1 VGGRGRREK
10 AEGGGEYQRR
20 RDLEGGRV
28 NDIQFG
34 DCPGP
39 GGSTG
44 GRGGGGGLGTPRK
57 YGSDGKVVVVARVAK
72 EELKDQLQAMR
83 VRLHGPAGA

>member
-1 VGGRGRREK
+1 MSLTFNLVTVTVRVPEEVR
-10 AEGGGEYQRR
+10 GGE
-20 RDLEGGRV
+20 
-28 NDIQFG
+28 
-34 DCPGP
+34 
-39 GGSTG
+39 
-44 GRGGGGGLGTPRK
+44 GGGGGLGTPRK

>member
-1 VGGRGRREK
+1 MW
-10 AEGGGEYQRR
+10 EGGGGGRR
-20 RDLEGGRV
+20 RRE
-28 NDIQFG
+28 
-34 DCPGP
+34 
-39 GGSTG
+39 GGSTNAEGILREG
-44 GRGGGGGLGTPRK
+44 GSMTFNLVTVRVPEEVRGGEGGGLGTPRK